1 MITAYAAKEAGA
13 PLEKFEF
20 DGGELGHD
28 EVEINVEYCGICHSD
43 LSMWKNDWGM
53 SQYPLVLGHEI
64 VGTIGEVGAGVNKF
78 KEGDRVGLG
87 WTAGS
92 CMGCSQC
99 MSGDH
104 NLCGESEATIVGRHG
119 GFADKV
125 RAKSSWAIAIP
136 DTLDAAKVG
145 PLFCGGVTVFNPII
159 QSNVMPTD
167 RVAVV
172 GIGGLGHLAL
182 QFLNAWGCE
191 VTAFSTTPDKEQE
204 AREMGAHHFVNS
216 RDEEA
221 LEALGGQFDF
231 ILVTVNANLPWDL
244 YANALAPKGK
254 LHLVGAAEKIEL
266 TVFPLI
272 AGQRSV
278 SASPI
283 GSPEV
288 QRQMLEFCGRH
299 DIAPL
304 VDEFPMDQ
312 VNEAMQFVADGKP
325 RYRAVLKR

>member
-13 PLEKFEF
+13 QLEKFEF
-20 DGGELGHD
+20 NAGELGHD

-53 SQYPLVLGHEI
+53 SEYPLVLGHEI
-64 VGTIGEVGAGVNKF
+64 VGTIGKLGSGVKKF

-104 NLCGESEATIVGRHG
+104 NLCGESEGTIVGRHG

-125 RAKSSWAIAIP
+125 RADSSWAISIP
-136 DTLDAAKVG
+136 DTLDAAKAG

-159 QSNVMPTD
+159 QSNVKPTD

-182 QFLNAWGCE
+182 QFLNAWGCD

-204 AREMGAHHFVNS
+204 AKQMGAHHFVNS

-221 LEALGGQFDF
+221 LEALAGKFDF
-231 ILVTVNANLPWDL
+231 ILVTVNADLPWDL
-244 YANALAPKGK
+244 YVNALAPKGK
-254 LHLVGAAEKIEL
+254 LHLVGAANKIEL
-266 TVFPLI
+266 TIFPLI
-272 AGQRSV
+272 SAQRSV
-278 SASPI
+278 GGSPI

-299 DIAPL
+299 NIAPL

-312 VNEAMQFVADGKP
+312 VNEAMQFVADGKA